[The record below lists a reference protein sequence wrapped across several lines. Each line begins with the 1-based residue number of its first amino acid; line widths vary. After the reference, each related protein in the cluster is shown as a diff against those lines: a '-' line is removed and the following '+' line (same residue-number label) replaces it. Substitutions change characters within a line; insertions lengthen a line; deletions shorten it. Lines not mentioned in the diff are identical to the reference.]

1 MKQWLIGAAIVLVLT
16 IVTISWFLAPNSLA
30 NCGENPS
37 DVRGCNKADV
47 IIAVSGGDTT
57 ARTQAAID
65 LYKHGWAPK
74 LIFSGAAADKLG
86 PSNAAVMRDYATKQG
101 IPRSVI
107 SIEDSSETTSQNAE
121 NTKDIL
127 VEQGVTSAIVV
138 SSSYHQKRVL
148 IEFQTRAPAVQF
160 RAHPAGSD
168 NQWSV
173 WWWTTPY
180 GWYLAL
186 SEVFKIIVLYIQ
198 EAQA

>member
-1 MKQWLIGAAIVLVLT
+1 MKQTLIGATIVLVIT
-16 IVTISWFLAPNSLA
+16 VVTISWFLAPNSLA
-30 NCGENPS
+30 NCGDSPS
-37 DVRGCNKADV
+37 NVRGCGKADV

-57 ARTQAAID
+57 ARAQTAID

-86 PSNAAVMRDYATKQG
+86 PSNAAVMRQQAIAQN
-101 IPRSVI
+101 IPSDAVQ
-107 SIEDSSETTSQNAE
+107 IEDTSETTKQNAE

-127 VEQGVTSAIVV
+127 VNSGVTSAIVV

-148 IEFQTRAPAVQF
+148 LEFQTRAPAVQF
-160 RAHPAGSD
+160 RTHPAGGD
-168 NQWSV
+168 NQWSI

-186 SEVFKIIVLYIQ
+186 SEIFKIIVLYMQ
-198 EAQA
+198 EART